1 MALRWRAAAKRDT
14 AAGRPRADIEELR
27 FVVDHGQIDPMIRL
41 GLVLA
46 GVADMADAATAVNAG
61 RVARDVLARRRA

>member
-1 MALRWRAAAKRDT
+1 
-14 AAGRPRADIEELR
+14 
-27 FVVDHGQIDPMIRL
+27 MIRL